1 MPSET
6 KLYRGARSAADDEGV
21 LYFVGVDG
29 GGTGT
34 RARIVDRAGHILGE
48 ASAGSSGLTQGI
60 ERAWDNIQHAIG
72 LAALAAQQPG
82 MPEMCANNLALGM
95 GLAGINHAQLRKAFL
110 DRNPGY
116 RRVYLETD
124 AYTALLGAHGGRPG
138 AIVAAGTGSI
148 GAAFQADGSFRQVG
162 GWGFP
167 SGDDGSGAYLGL
179 RAANIAQRFAD
190 GRFLYSAL
198 AMQVRKQVGTTDAAL
213 LEWCCAAGQ
222 GAFATL
228 APLVFECEAQD
239 PLAAQ
244 LLAEAVASLEEMVLA
259 VDPTQQLPLVITGS
273 IGRRLASR
281 LPAPIQQRLVA
292 PQGDAIAGA
301 IQLCLR

>member
-6 KLYRGARSAADDEGV
+6 NMHPAMRNAAEEKGV
-21 LYFVGVDG
+21 LFFVGVDG

-60 ERAWDNIQHAIG
+60 ERAWDHIQQAIG
-72 LAALAAQQPG
+72 LAALAAQKPG
-82 MPEMCANNLALGM
+82 MPEMCADNMALGM
-95 GLAGINHAQLRKAFL
+95 GLAGFNHPQLRKAFVA
-110 DRNPGY
+110 RNPGY
-116 RRVYLETD
+116 RHLYLETD

-148 GAAFQADGSFRQVG
+148 GVAFQSDGSFRQVG

-198 AMQVRKQVGTTDAAL
+198 AMQVRKQVGTTDTAL
-213 LEWCCAAGQ
+213 LE
-222 GAFATL
+222 L
-228 APLVFECEAQD
+228 
-239 PLAAQ
+239 
-244 LLAEAVASLEEMVLA
+244 SL
-259 VDPTQQLPLVITGS
+259 IH
-273 IGRRLASR
+273 I
-281 LPAPIQQRLVA
+281 
-292 PQGDAIAGA
+292 
-301 IQLCLR
+301 